1 MVEQGVLTKRL
12 AKCVIPVCSLC
23 LYERMN
29 TRPRIQC
36 YKNNMDEAKDTERPG
51 DVIFLD
57 QLKSPTLVLISQMTG
72 FMTTKRYQYATVYVD
87 QASRLSYV

>member
-1 MVEQGVLTKRL
+1 
-12 AKCVIPVCSLC
+12 
-23 LYERMN
+23 
-29 TRPRIQC
+29 
-36 YKNNMDEAKDTERPG
+36 MDEAKDTERPG